1 MYYKNKIKTLS
12 EIFGTSD
19 IQLQESFINVAGRV
33 YPIVDDVIILL
44 ESHQIPSRISEKI
57 QCLTRDEEIAP
68 SIVNDIQYTFGE
80 EWKNEFRSVLGYSH
94 SAKTSRILE
103 DQMNIVIKET
113 GRTPKF
119 NTNRTRVKFLD

>member
-44 ESHQIPSRISEKI
+44 ESHQIPHPNHK
-57 QCLTRDEEIAP
+57 
-68 SIVNDIQYTFGE
+68 Y
-80 EWKNEFRSVLGYSH
+80 VLIR
-94 SAKTSRILE
+94 ALE
-103 DQMNIVIKET
+103 DQLGQNKV
-113 GRTPKF
+113 
-119 NTNRTRVKFLD
+119 

>member
-44 ESHQIPSRISEKI
+44 ESHQIPHQTLEKV
-57 QCLTRDEEIAP
+57 QYLTRDEGVTSSIAK
-68 SIVNDIQYTFGE
+68 DIQYIFQ
-80 EWKNEFRSVLGYSH
+80 RSNQNVF
-94 SAKTSRILE
+94 
-103 DQMNIVIKET
+103 VI
-113 GRTPKF
+113 
-119 NTNRTRVKFLD
+119 